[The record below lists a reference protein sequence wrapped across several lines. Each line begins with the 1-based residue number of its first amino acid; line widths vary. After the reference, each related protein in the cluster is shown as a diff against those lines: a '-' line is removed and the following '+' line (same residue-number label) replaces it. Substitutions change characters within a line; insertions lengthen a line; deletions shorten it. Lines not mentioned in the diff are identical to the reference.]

1 MLGIRAGKKKEVV
14 RIDADWLLGKSTDQ
28 IERDFSWFPPVYL
41 SLFCILV
48 AVWSWPY
55 ASKRWLKWEWQQQ
68 LAHFSGP
75 QSEDLPILLA
85 LNELDPIR
93 IDEMVQQLGSVDGN
107 RRSIAFHL
115 LDQRVQKWNE
125 KNRPTASELTAII
138 ERLISEQIRIPEG
151 IHLRGQLAS
160 RLRPLISR
168 EIPDA
173 PKLLASLDT
182 MIIQSEPSIPSATP
196 LDSIPIASPAII
208 AESIPHA
215 NSPAAATRFRI
226 NDSMSI
232 AADPLD
238 PPSIRQHTNTASTAA
253 TETRPILTSM
263 RTLTDHAETKVAP
276 LPNMNYSIPRTVAD
290 AELIRTPTVAVE
302 LAEDSVRLEQKMI
315 YRTSEPTM
323 INGIDK
329 RPLEQLLP
337 LLTSSQS
344 RIVQQASNELMRR
357 GMTQPQLELTIDLAQ
372 GDGEQCLRAMEA
384 IVRDPKLNAIP
395 LLVWMAESGNKD
407 VRRRAIVLLGSM
419 TDPDAMRKLRI
430 LQSREPDSA
439 ISDQISQVLLA
450 SGAAA
455 VSVR

>member
-28 IERDFSWFPPVYL
+28 IERDISWFPRVYL

-48 AVWSWPY
+48 AVWSWPH

-93 IDEMVQQLGSVDGN
+93 IDEMVQQLGSVNGN
-107 RRSIAFHL
+107 RRSVAFHL

-125 KNRPTASELTAII
+125 KDRPTASELTAII

-151 IHLRGQLAS
+151 IQLRGQIAS

-173 PKLLASLDT
+173 PKLLASLDR
-182 MIIQSEPSIPSATP
+182 MIIESEPPIPPATP
-196 LDSIPIASPAII
+196 LDSIPTASPII
-208 AESIPHA
+208 AESIPQV
-215 NSPAAATRFRI
+215 NSPAAATRFRVH
-226 NDSMSI
+226 DSSSV
-232 AADPLD
+232 AADPID
-238 PPSIRQHTNTASTAA
+238 PPSIRQHPNTASIAA

-263 RTLTDHAETKVAP
+263 RTLTDHAETKPVP
-276 LPNMNYSIPRTVAD
+276 LPNINYSIPRTVAD
-290 AELIRTPTVAVE
+290 AALIRTPAVTVE
-302 LAEDSVRLEQKMI
+302 LAEDSVQQEPKMI
-315 YRTSEPTM
+315 YRTLEPTM

-329 RPLEQLLP
+329 RQLDQLLP

-357 GMTQPQLELTIDLAQ
+357 GMTQPQLELAIDLAQ
-372 GDGEQCLRAMEA
+372 GDGEQRLRAMEA

-395 LLVWMAESGNKD
+395 LLVWMAESGNRD

-455 VSVR
+455 NSVR